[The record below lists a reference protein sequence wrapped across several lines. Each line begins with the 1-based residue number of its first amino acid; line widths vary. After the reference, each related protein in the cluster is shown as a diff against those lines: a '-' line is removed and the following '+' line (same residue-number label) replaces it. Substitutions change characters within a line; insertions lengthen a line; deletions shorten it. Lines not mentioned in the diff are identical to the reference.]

1 MAVRYVGGEIRE
13 MEKLTTDVIQRRA
26 WLRQREMRLKDQLR
40 TGEIELAAFT
50 LSEIISSARPGD
62 INQTKADGMKNAIQ
76 NAIKALN
83 VVRSAYNGSLVTQ

>member
-13 MEKLTTDVIQRRA
+13 MEKLTTDVIRRRA

-40 TGEIELAAFT
+40 TGEIEQAAFT

>member
-50 LSEIISSARPGD
+50 LSEIISEARPGD